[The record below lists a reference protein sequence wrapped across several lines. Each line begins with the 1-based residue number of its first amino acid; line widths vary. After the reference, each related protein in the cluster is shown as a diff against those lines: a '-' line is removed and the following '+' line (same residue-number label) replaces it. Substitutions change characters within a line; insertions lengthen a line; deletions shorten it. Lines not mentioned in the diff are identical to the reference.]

1 MPNSIAVKSY
11 RTYVEIGFKKMWSN
25 RTKIALGENY
35 FEIKIRRRFFSAL
48 GPETDEQ
55 MKLAK
60 NKIRVN
66 L

>member
-1 MPNSIAVKSY
+1 
-11 RTYVEIGFKKMWSN
+11 MWSD
-25 RTKIALGENY
+25 RTKIALGE
-35 FEIKIRRRFFSAL
+35 KIFRNKKFIDTFFSAL

>member
-1 MPNSIAVKSY
+1 MRSD
-11 RTYVEIGFKKMWSN
+11 
-25 RTKIALGENY
+25 RTKIALGE
-35 FEIKIRRRFFSAL
+35 KIFRNKKFADMFFLVLL